1 MGQAEKD
8 FAVVSLAQ
16 TLEFPQMNEEIEGG
30 RWCVIDEEKYLTTS

>member
-16 TLEFPQMNEEIEGG
+16 TLKFQQTNKKIEGG
-30 RWCVIDEEKYLTTS
+30 GGVS